1 MHASF
6 GVHHFMQV
14 DPSKKY
20 EVFGNI
26 TYDELGQRIA
36 RVEAVDVQETRDFFK
51 ELLFYKTVCSYKTV
65 LSLYI
70 ANSQT
75 PS

>member
-14 DPSKKY
+14 DPSKKF

-36 RVEAVDVQETRDFFK
+36 TVEEIDVQETRVVYK
-51 ELLFYKTVCSYKTV
+51 VLMFYKTVSV
-65 LSLYI
+65 
-70 ANSQT
+70 QQ
-75 PS
+75 